1 MIVQWLLSFNAAVGD
16 RIPEGEIWDRLFSS
30 DCETSVENQWGEG
43 RARKPNYLFC
53 SLECLNCWGVGCGG
67 VRHKVLFRAI
77 WKHIFLIPGFE
88 NVSPGDGTDWL
99 KETHCVSWE
108 LTKKIRFKKKFASCK
123 QMFNIRKMSPLLLR
137 INLPQIFTI
146 YDI

>member
-1 MIVQWLLSFNAAVGD
+1 MQRSGIVSQRERFGIDFSVLIVKLLLKANG
-16 RIPEGEIWDRLFSS
+16 
-30 DCETSVENQWGEG
+30 G
-43 RARKPNYLFC
+43 RAEPESLIYLFC

-108 LTKKIRFKKKFASCK
+108 LTKKI
-123 QMFNIRKMSPLLLR
+123 
-137 INLPQIFTI
+137 
-146 YDI
+146 